1 MRPVRG
7 EPKIFIFH
15 PSPRDPAIDDDHD
28 PDDGLVPDPN
38 LILYETST
46 PIPKIET
53 SGGSIEGPF
62 ESNRINTINHY
73 LESKPE
79 EAHEFENEHTIMF
92 GSTDYN
98 QAKKKG
104 FIARQKR

>member
-1 MRPVRG
+1 MHPARG

-15 PSPRDPAIDDDHD
+15 PSPRDPAHDDDHD
-28 PDDGLVPDPN
+28 PDDGFVPDPD
-38 LILYETST
+38 LILYETSS

-53 SGGSIEGPF
+53 SGGSIEGPL

-79 EAHEFENEHTIMF
+79 EAHEFENEQIAMF

-98 QAKKKG
+98 QAKLG